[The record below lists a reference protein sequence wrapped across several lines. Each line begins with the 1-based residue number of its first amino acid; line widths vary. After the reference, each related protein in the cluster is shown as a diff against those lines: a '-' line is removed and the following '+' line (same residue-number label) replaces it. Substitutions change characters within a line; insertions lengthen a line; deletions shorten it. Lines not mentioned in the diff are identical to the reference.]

1 MIKPKRICI
10 LGGGFGGLYTALR
23 LNELPWDESQNPEV
37 ILIDQSD
44 RFLFSPLLYELITG
58 ELQSWEIAPPFEE
71 LLADT
76 QIRFI
81 QDRITEINL
90 SQQQIQLEKTEAT
103 NYDYLVIALG
113 GKTPLNDVSETTT
126 NLMTFR
132 TLKDAYHLLER
143 LRILEETNPEKI
155 RIAIVGGGYSGV
167 ELACKLGDRLGNK
180 GRLRIIEK
188 GDQILKNATEFNR
201 ETAQKALLAR
211 KIWVDLETEVEAI
224 TTHSIS
230 LLYKGQTD
238 NIPVDLVLW
247 TVGNKVSD
255 LIKNLPLSHNSQG
268 QLLTNHYLQS
278 KDQNQIFALGDNT
291 ECQEANNAILPT
303 TAQVAIQQADY
314 CAWNLWATIN
324 NKPLLPFRY
333 QPLGEMLT
341 LGSDQA
347 TLSGLGLNLEG
358 TFAHLARRLVYLYRL
373 PTFKHQIAVGLNW
386 LTKPLSDLLKTN

>member
-1 MIKPKRICI
+1 
-10 LGGGFGGLYTALR
+10 LG
-23 LNELPWDESQNPEV
+23 NCS
-37 ILIDQSD
+37 
-44 RFLFSPLLYELITG
+44 
-58 ELQSWEIAPPFEE
+58 PFEE

-90 SQQQIQLEKTEAT
+90 SQQQIQLEKTDAT

-113 GKTPLNDVSETTT
+113 GKTPLNEVSEAT
-126 NLMTFR
+126 NVITFR
-132 TLKDAYHLLER
+132 TLKDAYRLLES
-143 LRILEETNPEKI
+143 LRILEEANPEKI

-188 GDQILKNATEFNR
+188 GDQILKKATEFNR

-278 KDQNQIFALGDNT
+278 KDQNQIFALGDGA

-303 TAQVAIQQADY
+303 TAQVAIQQAEY

-347 TLSGLGLNLEG
+347 TLSGLGLNIDG